1 MAGIGMDGKDEKELE
16 LEKALPVKTRSTLSR
31 RERHQPDRYG
41 FSAPVVKASSKP
53 KNLPHHSQ
61 ATKPSPNTTAAE
73 EGEVEEEE
81 ITHDYVQPKS
91 VEEHSVQQLAPPSQG
106 EGRPHRSRGKRD
118 KQESLPRSKK
128 ATSYTYTYGSGSS
141 RSSCK
146 SRQVELTPIQAAMI
160 EERRKL
166 GELQEIQSQI
176 QEEQALDS
184 RAQEL
189 DRQAQAALT
198 ERERLDRQAR
208 AALTERERMSRSL
221 TLQRRLRRVQRELE
235 EARLITSF
243 TGEVTTEHPTALPPQ
258 ELAPF
263 SMSSRVLDSGEPVDL
278 FSEQEAPFV
287 SPQISGSEPVPVN
300 QPTTSSFQSLPQPV
314 HAVSQS
320 ETLHPVQGSHPA
332 VPASSPEH
340 ATPSPPSFLHLV
352 RTAPRPAQ
360 SQRPSDPVPVIPA
373 PFSLLRPIER
383 TSEGASIMELLVA
396 TAFGIPKPRLPYFES
411 GRESDFVL
419 LNMALENLLDIHAHL
434 SEQYKFQVLMD
445 HLRLPTAYKLAKS
458 YMHAS
463 TPYTSAL
470 AALKAKYGQPR
481 QLVQSEIASIL
492 HSPPVRFGDSNAF
505 QDFALSVQSLIGML
519 RSVDGAGGSELRC
532 GSHVDRLLTKL
543 PFHYR
548 DSFVEHCLNRGI
560 LKDGAEQTYTLEDFS
575 AWLQVKARAKSITQ
589 QVSVPA
595 SMERREPVQKS
606 QGRKVTPTTMY
617 LSNTA
622 TVESQPSVQ
631 GGRGKGMTILGKP
644 KFQPFCPYCNNND
657 HFLGTCPKVKEFSPS
672 ELRTWIE
679 KNDRC
684 YRCARCHKPDKCT
697 LKKPCNTCHELH
709 LTILHNIARQL
720 ATRQQSPENSA
731 TADILNVL
739 VRGPC
744 MDETL
749 YIDQLNRSP
758 QVMLKVVP
766 VILINGRERLQTY
779 AILDDGSERTIIL
792 TSAASQLQLKGPKEV
807 LNLRTVRHEV
817 IPMSGETISCHIS
830 PVSHRK
836 KKIKF
841 PIANAFTAPVL
852 NLAEHSCHA
861 SDLQREHSHLRGL
874 PLPDFVHAQP
884 LILIGS
890 DHSHLLV
897 PKEPVRI
904 GPYGGPIA
912 VHTAL
917 GWTVQGPSNAFPRSP
932 PSNAQAL
939 FTLCDRVSCPATAE
953 LMENVERLWRLDSFP
968 HRKEKEVTRS
978 KQDNFCL
985 ELLETKTAVKI
996 VGETLRYATP
1006 LLRAPNSSRLFSSV
1020 YTLLPW
1026 LRGTERRLKKDQE
1039 LIEIYNQEI
1048 QKLVDME
1055 YVKEV
1060 DPKDDQPGSESWL
1073 VPHHVIKQASGKHRL
1088 VFNCSFQLHG
1098 LSLNCSLLPGPTLGP
1113 SLLGVL
1119 LRFREHSVAISGDI
1133 KSMFHQVHLLPADRP
1148 LLRFLWRAMAQATHP
1163 KTYEWQVLPF
1173 GTTCSPCCA
1182 IYALQRHAKEHPES
1196 DHEVLNSVLRAFY
1209 VDNCLQSFNTSAT
1222 AKALLDKLRATLSQ
1236 GGFEIRQWASNDSSV
1251 VEHLPPEA
1259 RSVSTDLWLSQAG
1272 VDPQESTLGLRWSC
1286 IPDSLGYKHRAA
1298 PIQNPTLRL
1307 IYRTL
1312 ASQYDPLGYI
1322 LPYTTRAKVLVQDL
1336 WKIKQGWDD
1345 PITSSDLADQWLK
1358 WEHELSELSS
1368 IRLPRCY
1375 VPPCADQSVINRE
1388 LHVFCDAAERAYGAV
1403 AYLRVHDN
1411 QNHIHVAFIMAR
1423 SRVSPKRQL
1432 SIPRLELSA
1441 ALLGA
1446 QLANTLRSELTLSLA
1461 QTILWSDS
1469 TTVLTWLK
1477 SESCH
1482 YKVFVGT
1489 RIAEIQELTD
1499 IEDWRYVDSS
1509 NNPADALTRGKKLCD
1524 LARPNC
1530 WTTGPFFLHK
1540 PENCWPVA
1548 PGVAH
1553 PSPLADR
1560 TEVKKAALCLNVSA
1574 GTSTLPDV
1582 SQYQNW
1588 SDFIVATEQART
1600 QADKVSTGATAE
1612 NLILQQAQASC
1623 FPDELNALQK
1633 GKPLHRQSRLLSL
1646 SPELDSD
1653 VGLMRVGGRLRRS
1666 QDLDPD
1672 IIHPII
1678 LDPKHPTTQLIIKD
1692 YDESLLHPGPERV
1705 FGELRRKYWIV
1716 GGRPA
1721 IRKHQHSC
1729 RECQRWKSSPEVPKM
1744 ADLPPARLRLFKPP
1758 FWSTGVDC
1766 FGPFVIYQGRRTE
1779 KRWGIIFKCL
1789 TTRCLHLDLLGSLDV
1804 DAFLLALRRFISRRG
1819 KPFEIWADRGTNFR
1833 AGDRE
1838 LSKCFQAMEPK
1849 LQEHLATQQISFNF
1863 NPPGAPH
1870 FGGVWEREIRSV
1882 KNALRVILGKQ
1893 TTSEVVLQTVLIEVE
1908 GIMNSKPLGYLSS
1921 NAADPDPITPNLL
1934 LMGRRDASL
1943 PQAMF
1948 INSKLLGRRK
1958 WRHSQIL
1965 ADHFWTRFIRDY
1977 LPNLQPRGK
1986 WLREVQNLEVGKTV
2000 LIFDPQLPRASWPT
2014 GRVTTVTTGRD
2025 GRVRSV
2031 DVQVGSR
2038 IYTRP
2043 VSRLMVLPEQTE
2055 E

>member
-1 MAGIGMDGKDEKELE
+1 
-16 LEKALPVKTRSTLSR
+16 
-31 RERHQPDRYG
+31 
-41 FSAPVVKASSKP
+41 
-53 KNLPHHSQ
+53 
-61 ATKPSPNTTAAE
+61 
-73 EGEVEEEE
+73 
-81 ITHDYVQPKS
+81 
-91 VEEHSVQQLAPPSQG
+91 
-106 EGRPHRSRGKRD
+106 
-118 KQESLPRSKK
+118 
-128 ATSYTYTYGSGSS
+128 
-141 RSSCK
+141 
-146 SRQVELTPIQAAMI
+146 
-160 EERRKL
+160 
-166 GELQEIQSQI
+166 
-176 QEEQALDS
+176 
-184 RAQEL
+184 
-189 DRQAQAALT
+189 
-198 ERERLDRQAR
+198 
-208 AALTERERMSRSL
+208 
-221 TLQRRLRRVQRELE
+221 
-235 EARLITSF
+235 
-243 TGEVTTEHPTALPPQ
+243 
-258 ELAPF
+258 
-263 SMSSRVLDSGEPVDL
+263 
-278 FSEQEAPFV
+278 
-287 SPQISGSEPVPVN
+287 
-300 QPTTSSFQSLPQPV
+300 
-314 HAVSQS
+314 
-320 ETLHPVQGSHPA
+320 
-332 VPASSPEH
+332 
-340 ATPSPPSFLHLV
+340 
-352 RTAPRPAQ
+352 
-360 SQRPSDPVPVIPA
+360 
-373 PFSLLRPIER
+373 
-383 TSEGASIMELLVA
+383 MELLVA

-411 GRESDFVL
+411 GKESDFVL

-445 HLRLPTAYKLAKS
+445 HLRLPSAYKLAKS

-492 HSPPVRFGDSNAF
+492 HSPPVRLGDSNAF
-505 QDFALSVQSLIGML
+505 QDFALSVHSLIGML

-543 PFHYR
+543 PLHYR

-560 LKDGAEQTYTLEDFS
+560 LKDGKEQTYTLEDFS
-575 AWLQVKARAKSITQ
+575 AWLQVKAQAKSIAQ
-589 QVSVPA
+589 QVSVPT
-595 SMERREPVQKS
+595 SMERREAVQKI
-606 QGRKVTPTTMY
+606 QGRKGTPTTMY

-631 GGRGKGMTILGKP
+631 QGRGKRMTIFGKP

-697 LKKPCNTCHELH
+697 LKKPCNTCKELH
-709 LTILHNIARQL
+709 LTILHGIAHQL
-720 ATRQQSPENSA
+720 STSSQSPGNSA
-731 TADILNVL
+731 TAGILNVL
-739 VRGPC
+739 ARAPC
-744 MDETL
+744 AEDTL
-749 YIDQLNRSP
+749 YIDQPNRSP
-758 QVMLKVVP
+758 RVMLKVVP
-766 VILINGRERLQTY
+766 VFLINGRQRLQTY

-792 TSAASQLQLKGPKEV
+792 TSAASQLQLKGPEEI

-830 PVSHRK
+830 PVSRK
-836 KKIKF
+836 KIRF
-841 PIANAFTAPVL
+841 SIANAFTAPVL

-861 SDLQREHSHLRGL
+861 SDLQREYSHLRGL
-874 PLPDFVHAQP
+874 PLPDFVHARP

-917 GWTVQGPSNAFPRSP
+917 GWAVQGPANALPRSP
-932 PSNAQAL
+932 TSEAQAL

-968 HRKEKEVTRS
+968 HRKDKEVTRS
-978 KQDNFCL
+978 KQDHYCL
-985 ELLETKTAVKI
+985 ELLETKTAVNK
-996 VGETLRYATP
+996 VGEVLRYATP
-1006 LLRAPNSSRLFSSV
+1006 LLRAPNSPQLFSSV
-1020 YTLLPW
+1020 HTLLPW

-1088 VFNCSFQLHG
+1088 VFNCSFQLRG
-1098 LSLNCSLLPGPTLGP
+1098 LNLNRGLLPGPTLGP

-1119 LRFREHSVAISGDI
+1119 LRFREHSLAISGDI

-1148 LLRFLWRAMAQATHP
+1148 LLRFIWRAMAQATYP

-1196 DHEVLNSVLRAFY
+1196 DPEVLNSVLRAFY
-1209 VDNCLQSFNTSAT
+1209 VDNCLQSFDTSAA
-1222 AKALLDKLRATLSQ
+1222 AKTLLDRLRATLSK
-1236 GGFEIRQWASNDSSV
+1236 GGFEIRQWASNDSRV

-1259 RSVSTDLWLSQAG
+1259 RSMSTDLWLSQAG

-1286 IPDSLGYKHRAA
+1286 LPDSLGYKHRVTA
-1298 PIQNPTLRL
+1298 IKIPTLRL

-1336 WKIKQGWDD
+1336 WKTKQGWDD
-1345 PITSSDLADQWLK
+1345 PITPSELADQWLK
-1358 WEHELSELSS
+1358 WESELSVLPS

-1375 VPPCADQSVINRE
+1375 VPPCADQSDVYRE

-1403 AYLRVHDN
+1403 AYLRVHDD

-1432 SIPRLELSA
+1432 SMPRLELSA

-1446 QLANTLRSELTLSLA
+1446 QLATTLRCELTLPLA
-1461 QTILWSDS
+1461 RTILWSDS

-1499 IEDWRYVDSS
+1499 SDKWRYVDSP

-1524 LARPNC
+1524 LAQPNC
-1530 WTTGPFFLHK
+1530 WTTGPLFLQK

-1548 PGVAH
+1548 PDVAH
-1553 PSPLADR
+1553 SSPPADS
-1560 TEVKKAALCLNVSA
+1560 TELKKAALCLNVSA
-1574 GTSTLPDV
+1574 TVSALPDA
-1582 SQYQNW
+1582 SQHQSW
-1588 SDFIVATEQART
+1588 GDLIAATEQALT
-1600 QADKVSTGATAE
+1600 QSNKSYTAAAE
-1612 NLILQQAQASC
+1612 ALLLQQAQASC
-1623 FPDELNALQK
+1623 FPEELDALQK
-1633 GKPLHRQSRLLSL
+1633 GRPLHRHSRLLSL
-1646 SPELDSD
+1646 SPELDPD
-1653 VGLMRVGGRLRRS
+1653 VGLMRVGGRLRRA

-1672 IIHPII
+1672 VIHPII

-1705 FGELRRKYWIV
+1705 FGELRRRYWIV

-1721 IRKHQHSC
+1721 IRKHQYSC

-1766 FGPFVIYQGRRTE
+1766 FGPFVILHGRRTE

-1804 DAFLLALRRFISRRG
+1804 DAFLLALRRFRSRRG
-1819 KPFEIWADRGTNFR
+1819 QPFEIWADRGTNFR

-1838 LSKCFQAMEPK
+1838 LRECFQAMEPK
-1849 LQEHLATQQISFNF
+1849 LQEHLANQQISFNF
-1863 NPPGAPH
+1863 HPPGAPH
-1870 FGGVWEREIRSV
+1870 FGGVWEREIRSI

-1893 TTSEVVLQTVLIEVE
+1893 TTSEAVLQTVLIEVE

-1921 NAADPDPITPNLL
+1921 NAADSDPVTPNLL

-1948 INSKLLGRRK
+1948 ANSKLLGRRK
-1958 WRHSQIL
+1958 WRHSQML

-1986 WLREVQNLEVGKTV
+1986 WLKEVQNLEVGRTV
-2000 LIFDPQLPRASWPT
+2000 LILDPQLPRASWPT
-2014 GRVTTVTTGRD
+2014 GRVTAVTAGRD
-2025 GRVRSV
+2025 GRVRSA
-2031 DVQVGSR
+2031 DVQVGSQT
-2038 IYTRP
+2038 YTRP
-2043 VSRLMVLPEQTE
+2043 VSRLMILPELTDD
-2055 E
+2055 